1 MGRQRPFADVV
12 GPARGLPGGADGPR
26 HRRDRCGIAA
36 PVAST
41 PLPRQWVVGAGALA
55 SVVVGIAHP
64 VGVVGGFAIGIGA
77 AAVTHLLLGSPGGR
91 LSLEQMR
98 RVLADLGV
106 EVDDLSYAP
115 LEPRGVSLADATTAS
130 GGSLLVKV
138 YGRDAWDGQLLASLW
153 ASLWTRGEAPRVGG
167 RLQLVEH
174 EAIVTLSPNE
184 RGSPCAHRDRGH
196 GGGP

>member
-1 MGRQRPFADVV
+1 MALATAV
-12 GPARGLPGGADGPR
+12 
-26 HRRDRCGIAA
+26 IAA
-36 PVAST
+36 ASPHLSR
-41 PLPRQWVVGAGALA
+41 PLRYLGRWVVGAGALA

-115 LEPRGVSLADATTAS
+115 LEPRGVSLARRHHSVGGIAPREGLRARCVGRAAPGVALGLPVDPGRGSARRRKAAAGGARGDRDAVRRTS
-130 GGSLLVKV
+130 GG
-138 YGRDAWDGQLLASLW
+138 RRA
-153 ASLWTRGEAPRVGG
+153 
-167 RLQLVEH
+167 
-174 EAIVTLSPNE
+174 
-184 RGSPCAHRDRGH
+184 AHRDRGH